1 MRSIWFIL
9 IAFLIFSCGRSN
21 TESSLK
27 KVFRYNEASGLT
39 SLDPAFAKDQSI
51 IWPCLEIYNG
61 LVQLDTGLRII
72 PCIAHSW
79 EISDSGKTYIF
90 HLRNDVYFH
99 RNSSFLNPDSTRKVI
114 ADDFIFSLQRLI
126 DPKLTSPGSWV
137 MKNVL
142 NDGEGNLTGVTT
154 PNDSTLV
161 IELYQSYPPFLGL
174 LTMPYCSVVPKEIVN
189 HYGPDFRA
197 NPCGTGP
204 FRFSLIK

>member
-90 HLRNDVYFH
+90 HGKAGIAAFVLLLVKFPHDHADIGLAWVCLLYVCDAEFLVECVSARATGSDSF
-99 RNSSFLNPDSTRKVI
+99 SFLRV
-114 ADDFIFSLQRLI
+114 FF
-126 DPKLTSPGSWV
+126 
-137 MKNVL
+137 
-142 NDGEGNLTGVTT
+142 
-154 PNDSTLV
+154 
-161 IELYQSYPPFLGL
+161 
-174 LTMPYCSVVPKEIVN
+174 
-189 HYGPDFRA
+189 
-197 NPCGTGP
+197 
-204 FRFSLIK
+204 